1 MTTPSILIFG
11 ASGRTG
17 KYIIE
22 AGAEHP
28 SQPELH
34 AFVRNPAKL
43 TSEENKICKSVIRG
57 DATNPMDVGRA
68 LEESNAD
75 YVIIGLG
82 ASHLKKQDVRERN
95 ALALTQALGP
105 GTKFEH
111 VKIVVISALGAG
123 DSKLNAG
130 FGIGSIIEF
139 VLRNVIADHNIQED
153 IFMDLNTEEDERV
166 LVVRPT
172 ALTNGKATGKTEV
185 FEATDRCPTLRI
197 DREDLAKWVM
207 QQICGESLFFGTAIS
222 ISNYK
227 AI

>member
-1 MTTPSILIFG
+1 MSTPSILIFG
-11 ASGRTG
+11 ASGRIG
-17 KYIIE
+17 KYLIE

-28 SQPELH
+28 AHPELH
-34 AFVRNPAKL
+34 AFVRNPGKL
-43 TSEENKICKSVIRG
+43 TAEEKKVCSSVIKG

-95 ALALTQALGP
+95 ALALSQALGP

-123 DSKLNAG
+123 DSRVNAG
-130 FGIGSIIEF
+130 FGIGTIIEF
-139 VLRNVIADHNIQED
+139 ILRNALADHDKQED
-153 IFMDLNTEEDERV
+153 ILMDLNTEEDERV
-166 LVVRPT
+166 LVARPT
-172 ALTNGKATGKTEV
+172 GLTSGKASGKTEV
-185 FEATDRCPTLRI
+185 FEATDKCPTIRI

-207 QQICGESLFFGTAIS
+207 LQICGESLFFGTAIS
-222 ISNYK
+222 ITNYK